1 MTSRQYKFFQRKA
14 YMKYL
19 RRSISYYLTEL
30 INTQL
35 LNGTPDNRPRLIG
48 LSTNHQKTL

>member
-14 YMKYL
+14 CMRYFKRWVL
-19 RRSISYYLTEL
+19 YYFNEQ
-30 INTQL
+30 IDNHL

-48 LSTNHQKTL
+48 LSTNDQKTL